1 MMLATSSLVLREPT
15 PQEREER
22 RAYLWQR
29 NGMDAWQTRINAMS
43 DPDARAGELAK
54 WELNRQSLEREVA
67 AGRIAEWVTTY
78 RELTAEEL
86 AQREADQAVVAAA
99 LAEEEVRRQQRVELV
114 RQAAA
119 ALSMAPAQYLELH
132 PVAGVSAEDFDA
144 E

>member
-67 AGRIAEWVTTY
+67 RNGSPPTASSPPRSWRSARQTRQSWRRRWPKRKCAGSS
-78 RELTAEEL
+78 
-86 AQREADQAVVAAA
+86 
-99 LAEEEVRRQQRVELV
+99 
-114 RQAAA
+114 
-119 ALSMAPAQYLELH
+119 ALSWCGKP
-132 PVAGVSAEDFDA
+132 PRR
-144 E
+144 